1 MLPLVNVGDIGAERL
16 QRLRHAVEREEIVPE
31 QFAPCRLIAPGALLR
46 EQADPVAALLHL
58 TGGDECIGF
67 GPAETPETLVHEKQ
81 FHRMKQFLSLFMG
94 RCHLYPP
101 ARMKILEATIHG
113 DQLSLRVIVPRLDI
127 LTASGFKKECEEVWQ
142 LGIALVQVNLLGV
155 QFVDSSGVGAL
166 LSLYKR
172 LPAPKPSVKLHCV
185 QPSVQAVIELLRLHR
200 VFEIET

>member
-1 MLPLVNVGDIGAERL
+1 
-16 QRLRHAVEREEIVPE
+16 
-31 QFAPCRLIAPGALLR
+31 
-46 EQADPVAALLHL
+46 
-58 TGGDECIGF
+58 
-67 GPAETPETLVHEKQ
+67 
-81 FHRMKQFLSLFMG
+81 
-94 RCHLYPP
+94 
-101 ARMKILEATIHG
+101 MKILEATIHG